1 MSFNSKIIRVGT
13 ITVSFAIFANFLPG
27 IYLWLAYDTI
37 PSLNDLIVIWTT
49 MAAAF
54 GVSWFIQP
62 LSYFGS
68 LGTAGSYIAWIAG
81 SAADI
86 RIPAVT
92 MAQKVANVEPNTP
105 KGDIIA
111 TLALAT
117 SVFVSISLVTIFALA
132 GTSLFRYC
140 LNMFKL
146 LFYILPSLFAAV
158 YTSMTLK
165 DISHG
170 SVILKIGL
178 ILLKVFLCLVFRLHL
193 TCFTCIDGFVSKFIH
208 SNRQNKKRC
217 FKC

>member
-132 GTSLFRYC
+132 GTSLIP
-140 LNMFKL
+140 L
-146 LFYILPSLFAAV
+146 LPEYVQTAFVYILSSLFAAV

-165 DISHG
+165 DISQG
-170 SVILKIGL
+170 SVILVIGL
-178 ILLKVFLCLVFRLHL
+178 VLLLVLPMFGVPAALNML
-193 TCFTCIDGFVSKFIH
+193 LLVLMGMFVSKFIY
-208 SNRQNKKRC
+208 SNRHK
-217 FKC
+217 

>member
-132 GTSLFRYC
+132 GTSLIP
-140 LNMFKL
+140 L
-146 LFYILPSLFAAV
+146 LPEYVQTAFVYILPSLFAAV

-165 DISHG
+165 DISQG
-170 SVILKIGL
+170 SVILVIGL
-178 ILLKVFLCLVFRLHL
+178 VLLLVLPMFGVPVALNML
-193 TCFTCIDGFVSKFIH
+193 LLVLMGMFVSKFIY
-208 SNRQNKKRC
+208 SNRHK
-217 FKC
+217 

>member
-13 ITVSFAIFANFLPG
+13 ITVSFAIIANFLPSL
-27 IYLWLAYDTI
+27 YLWFAYDVI
-37 PSLNDLIVIWTT
+37 PSFNDLIVIWTT

-92 MAQKVANVEPNTP
+92 MAQKIANVEPNTP
-105 KGDIIA
+105 KGDVIA

-117 SVFVSISLVTIFALA
+117 SVFVSVSIVSIFALV
-132 GTSLFRYC
+132 GTSIIPMLPEVIKTAFV
-140 LNMFKL
+140 
-146 LFYILPSLFAAV
+146 YILPSLFAAV

-165 DISHG
+165 DHSQGISI
-170 SVILKIGL
+170 VLIGL
-178 ILLKVFLCLVFRLHL
+178 VMLFVMPMFGIPGSLNILMLVLMGM
-193 TCFTCIDGFVSKFIH
+193 IVSKFIY
-208 SNRQNKKRC
+208 NKRHK
-217 FKC
+217 

>member
-37 PSLNDLIVIWTT
+37 PSLNDLIV

-111 TLALAT
+111 TLALST

-132 GTSLFRYC
+132 GTSLIP
-140 LNMFKL
+140 L
-146 LFYILPSLFAAV
+146 LPEYVQTAFVYILPSLFAAV

-165 DISHG
+165 DISQG
-170 SVILKIGL
+170 SVILVIGL
-178 ILLKVFLCLVFRLHL
+178 VLLLVLPMFGVPAALNML
-193 TCFTCIDGFVSKFIH
+193 LLVLMGMFVSKFIY
-208 SNRQNKKRC
+208 SNRHK
-217 FKC
+217 

>member
-1 MSFNSKIIRVGT
+1 MKELKSSKNLKNLKI
-13 ITVSFAIFANFLPG
+13 FAIFANFLPG

-111 TLALAT
+111 TVGPKNVYGVPNNPYRDSNGNPTNGAT
-117 SVFVSISLVTIFALA
+117 TGPHLHFSI
-132 GTSLFRYC
+132 R
-140 LNMFKL
+140 
-146 LFYILPSLFAAV
+146 
-158 YTSMTLK
+158 
-165 DISHG
+165 
-170 SVILKIGL
+170 
-178 ILLKVFLCLVFRLHL
+178 
-193 TCFTCIDGFVSKFIH
+193 IDGNAVNPLNYF
-208 SNRQNKKRC
+208 
-217 FKC
+217 